1 LNIYTEFKATPAG
14 SELSKEEFLRLPT
27 KAIYEVIRLAGD
39 RDKRMANIYSIST
52 ARLTA
57 IIIGIAQSFGGS
69 KSNAKPPEIDK
80 LLPFPLDPEHARSM
94 DETNEVFKT
103 LIKNRKLPIHVI
115 ASLKKLIG

>member
-1 LNIYTEFKATPAG
+1 M
-14 SELSKEEFLRLPT
+14 RLPT

-69 KSNAKPPEIDK
+69 NNSKPPEIDK
-80 LLPFPLDPEHARSM
+80 LLPFPIDPDHARSM
-94 DETNEVFKT
+94 DETNEVFKR
-103 LIKNRKLPIHVI
+103 LIKDRKLPIHVI
-115 ASLKKLIG
+115 ASLKKVIG